1 MSTIK
6 VDAIQ
11 GTSGASTAI
20 TLSGDTA
27 SFSKTPLTSTRPAFR
42 VRKTSQQTAS
52 ADNELVT
59 WDSIDL
65 NIGSHFASNIF
76 TAPIAGVYFF
86 TAAVLTPNNST
97 VQTYGFRHTPS
108 GGSVANVFLLHS
120 PNASVHET
128 VSGSFIH
135 QMGANDT
142 MGLHI
147 RGSGNGVYG
156 ESDQWNSWSGF
167 LIG

>member
-1 MSTIK
+1 MSTLK
-6 VDAIQ
+6 VQTIQ
-11 GTSGASTAI
+11 HTNGTNGMTIDGSGRI
-20 TLSGDTA
+20 L
-27 SFSKTPLTSTRPAFR
+27 TPNRPAFR

-52 ADNELVT
+52 ADNELIT